1 MTPSTSPAI
10 GAHATSC
17 APRATLGRRSAVI
30 PWTFLARVAAA
41 CSGSPGTSTTY
52 EKDDD
57 PQPVLLLY
65 PHPFDPLSLRE
76 RGNAICSV
84 VPPLRV
90 CGEGGQGGEDSARAP
105 RSPRPAP
112 CRSCGSAPCARSET
126 RPPGTA
132 AGRRRA
138 RSG

>member
-10 GAHATSC
+10 GARATSC

-52 EKDDD
+52 EKDDV

-65 PHPFDPLSLRE
+65 PLPFDPLSAYAE
-76 RGNAICSV
+76 RGT
-84 VPPLRV
+84 
-90 CGEGGQGGEDSARAP
+90 GGEDSARAP

-112 CRSCGSAPCARSET
+112 CRSCGSAPGARSET
-126 RPPGTA
+126 RPPGTEI
-132 AGRRRA
+132 
-138 RSG
+138 